1 MAFAYQS
8 VADLM
13 ASSLE
18 ALAKMHASALR
29 SLKVEAKLHMITFVP
44 R

>member
-1 MAFAYQS
+1 MALAYQS
-8 VADLM
+8 VSDLM

-18 ALAKMHASALR
+18 ALAKMRIFALR
-29 SLKVEAKLHMITFVP
+29 SLKVEAKLNVITFVP